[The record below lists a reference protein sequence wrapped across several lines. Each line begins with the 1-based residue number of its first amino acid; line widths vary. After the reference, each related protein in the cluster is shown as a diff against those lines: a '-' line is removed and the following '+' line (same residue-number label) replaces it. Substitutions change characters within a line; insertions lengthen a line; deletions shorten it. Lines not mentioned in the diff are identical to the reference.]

1 MSKQSKQYES
11 MRQTQANT
19 FSDGLNMDLHPLT
32 TPNTILTDCVNG
44 TMITYNDNEFVLQN
58 ERGNSKIDGA
68 KLNPGFIPVGMKEYN
83 GILYIVSYNPQTK
96 ESEIGT
102 YPSPAQNYSHNESK
116 YDANVSTELFST
128 YSDMNNNALNY
139 YDYNLT
145 VTNYDE
151 YILTKNDNNPLL
163 VLENHVLDKK
173 GKLHKIELNSDNI
186 VHRFLHQGDGILGY
200 KYRPYYINSFN
211 TWITPTS
218 GSNQA
223 KLNLKFSSI
232 DQELKNNYDNLEFK
246 CEINVILKDYNEN
259 KDIPSLNKTYIFN
272 KTNISTYYDLEG
284 SVTEILD
291 FSKLY
296 DDTSDLKYDYV
307 NRVLINKTTG
317 TKHDMFIITSTFY
330 ICKED
335 YKLEMDHMIQTLN
348 IPVHNICNKPQFF
361 NIFKYRKN
369 ESGKLDIVML
379 LNMLNYDINWTE
391 SSTYNFG
398 EASYKLLKVDKNGN
412 IEGKDIDIS
421 DVSDGTLS
429 PEALSK
435 LPTYNVIPSN
445 VNINPKIGDLKA
457 ISINDDP
464 IYHFI
469 SKDSTIS
476 VDENLQILNVR
487 GNVENTCNFVNENK
501 QITKVQYIKNN
512 NGDYNILL
520 LNDSYEI
527 IQKYQLD
534 PSSPCD
540 SLKDMVDELWI
551 EPNKLLKYSINDLIY
566 EPNSVYLLQL
576 TFSINEIS
584 NIASFF
590 IVTTDQML
598 TEEHYSK
605 DRMDLL
611 TIDDWFTPTISSEV
625 IIDVD
630 NCEYT
635 CNNISNPLDT
645 IDIIEKSDN
654 IEKLAINRFL
664 SYNQIIDN
672 DSNDDDIPSLSKRYS
687 YKVVWNNK
695 SEIFDV
701 DFIYRGL
708 HTNNYSEN
716 GTFYNKIKL
725 IVESSKSYV
734 QKSIRRYIYDNLKY
748 SNFNPFECKTITP
761 YKVYKGLND
770 NDLIYEFSNPAKRL
784 AKFVNT
790 DIPDEDTFLLSKGKL
805 YKSAKTR
812 YVNYLQGAC
821 HKPLKVE
828 RNEWHS
834 YWTIN
839 ESNDTDLNPRGDCGT
854 TQLMVSDA
862 SLGRYFHYGKITE
875 FGKKDRVAYNGEL
888 EKIWTRGKYD
898 NSYVLLGFNLGSNT
912 VESIKNTCETLLHH
926 WYYLEKIDP
935 KNVYQNIY
943 KNENGIIDIDV
954 STKNFQNHT
963 INCNILPT
971 ECRIVNLNLDEYNI
985 QSYNNVTVTTTK
997 NYSVDA
1003 NINDSLLYISNEC
1016 KQYLQ
1021 YLGLLINKYPL
1032 EFDTNDAGTNEL
1044 FYDVND
1050 LQLNPNDLTG
1060 GINLSDTA
1068 LPSFGYDPKHHVI
1081 YKNITQNE
1089 NKDGFYYTNKSD
1101 CVPQFNW
1108 NFSQDWPFKIDATT
1122 AELWKEYHSLWF
1134 YKLTNYKI
1142 SDE

>member
-68 KLNPGFIPVGMKEYN
+68 KLNPGFIPVGMKEHN
-83 GILYIVSYNPQTK
+83 GILYIVSHNPQTK
-96 ESEIGT
+96 ENEIGT
-102 YPSPAQNYSHNESK
+102 YPSPAQNYLHNESK

-173 GKLHKIELNSDNI
+173 GKLHKIELNPDNI

-232 DQELKNNYDNLEFK
+232 DQELKNNFNNLEFK

-272 KTNISTYYDLEG
+272 KTNITTYYDLEG
-284 SVTEILD
+284 FITEILD

-296 DDTSDLKYDYV
+296 DNTSDLKYDYV

-348 IPVHNICNKPQFF
+348 VPVYNICNKPQFF
-361 NIFKYRKN
+361 DIFKYRKN

-391 SSTYNFG
+391 SSTYTFG

-421 DVSDGTLS
+421 NVSDGTLS

-457 ISINDDP
+457 ISINNDP

-476 VDENLQILNVR
+476 IDENLQILNVK
-487 GNVENTCNFVNENK
+487 GNEENTCNFVNENK

-527 IQKYQLD
+527 IQKYQMD

-540 SLKDMVDELWI
+540 SLKDMVDELWV

-598 TEEHYSK
+598 TEEHYRN

-611 TIDDWFTPTISSEV
+611 TIDDWFTPEISSEV

-664 SYNQIIDN
+664 SYKQIIDK
-672 DSNDDDIPSLSKRYS
+672 DSDDDIPSLGKRYS

-716 GTFYNKIKL
+716 GAFYNKIKL
-725 IVESSKSYV
+725 IVESSKSDI
-734 QKSIRRYIYDNLKY
+734 QKSIRRYIYDNIGY
-748 SNFNPFECKTITP
+748 SNFNPFECKTIIP

-805 YKSAKTR
+805 YKSSKTR

-862 SLGRYFHYGKITE
+862 NLGRYFHYGKITE
-875 FGKKDRVAYNGEL
+875 FGKKNRVAYNGEL

-912 VESIKNTCETLLHH
+912 VESIKNICETLLHH

-935 KNVYQNIY
+935 KDVYQNIY
-943 KNENGIIDIDV
+943 KTENGVIDIDV

-1003 NINDSLLYISNEC
+1003 TINNSLLSISNEC

-1089 NKDGFYYTNKSD
+1089 NKDGFYYTNKSN